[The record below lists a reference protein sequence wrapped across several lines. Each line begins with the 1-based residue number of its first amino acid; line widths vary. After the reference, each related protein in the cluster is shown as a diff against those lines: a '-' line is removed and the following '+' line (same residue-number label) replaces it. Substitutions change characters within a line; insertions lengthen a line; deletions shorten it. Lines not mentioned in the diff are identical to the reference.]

1 MIDFTAARR
10 HMVDGQLRP
19 SRVTMAGLLDAM
31 AELPREQFVPAK
43 SRGIAYV
50 DEDLALG
57 GGRFLIEA
65 LTFAR
70 LVQAAAPQRHD
81 TALDVGAATGYST
94 AVLARLAA
102 SVVALE
108 PDQALADKAA
118 ATLKLLGIDNFQPV
132 AGPMAEGHLKRAPYN
147 VILINGA
154 IDQAPD
160 ALLAQLAEGG
170 RLATV
175 VGTGPVGR
183 ATLFTKRRGV
193 ASSRVLFDAVVA
205 PLKDFAK
212 EPGFVF

>member
-19 SRVTMAGLLDAM
+19 NRVTAPALLDAM
-31 AELPREQFVPAK
+31 AEVPREQFVPAR
-43 SRGIAYV
+43 SRAIAYA

-57 GGRFLIEA
+57 GGRFLIEP

-70 LVQAAAPQRHD
+70 LVQAAAPQKHD
-81 TALDVGAATGYST
+81 TVLDVGAGTGYSS
-94 AVLARLAA
+94 AVLAKLTA

-108 PDQALADKAA
+108 HDKALADQAA
-118 ATLKLLGIDNFQPV
+118 ETLKQLGIDRVQP
-132 AGPMAEGHLKRAPYN
+132 ASGPLAEGHLKRAPYN
-147 VILINGA
+147 VILVNGA
-154 IDQAPD
+154 VDQMAD
-160 ALLAQLAEGG
+160 ELLGQLAEGG

-175 VGTGPVGR
+175 IGTGPVGR

-193 ASSRVLFDAVVA
+193 ATSRVLFDAVVA

>member
-1 MIDFTAARR
+1 MIDFAAARR

-19 SRVTMAGLLDAM
+19 NRVTGTGLLDAM
-31 AELPREQFVPAK
+31 GELPRELFVPPKAR
-43 SRGIAYV
+43 SIAYV

-57 GGRFLIEA
+57 GGRFLMEP

-70 LVQAAAPQRHD
+70 LVQATAPQRHD
-81 TALDVGAATGYST
+81 TALDVGAATGYSS
-94 AVLARLAA
+94 AVLARLCA

-108 PDQALADKAA
+108 HDKVLSDQAA
-118 ATLKLLGIDNFQPV
+118 ATLAQLGIDTVQQV
-132 AGPMAEGHLKRAPYN
+132 VGPLAEGHLKRAPYN
-147 VILINGA
+147 VIVINGA

-175 VGTGPVGR
+175 MGTGPVGR

-205 PLKDFAK
+205 PLTDFAK